1 MISLKAPKY
10 YSTGKR
16 VSRRLT
22 FCSAFPTPMTNTFP
36 PKAIDCNN
44 PTGSDITL
52 SKPAYTATTRSLGT
66 RPAPTHK
73 DARPDRTLH
82 PSTLQSKLQ
91 FHPSCGLPDLDGD
104 LFGRLTPLDEDG
116 LHARME
122 GLGEIETRLEEVG
135 DDDRGRTE
143 GFGGEE
149 GD

>member
-1 MISLKAPKY
+1 
-10 YSTGKR
+10 
-16 VSRRLT
+16 
-22 FCSAFPTPMTNTFP
+22 MTNTFP
-36 PKAIDCNN
+36 PKAIDCKNQQEASAN
-44 PTGSDITL
+44 PRTQLRLDL
-52 SKPAYTATTRSLGT
+52 SKP

-73 DARPDRTLH
+73 DTRPDRTLH
-82 PSTLQSKLQ
+82 PGTLQSKLQ
-91 FHPSCGLPDLDGD
+91 IHPSGSLPDLDGD